1 TWDYEYGNTCINT
14 LNSNTTR
21 YQTTTGTFAATL
33 ATANYRRPVVAF
45 DVTMPAATAAPACTT
60 LTAPTNAATGVSLTP
75 TITWNG
81 VYGLNGASDYLI
93 NLGTTPG
100 ATNVLNQY
108 SAGNVTSYSVP
119 TAAALLYNTTYY
131 VTVIPANSIGNATG
145 CTESSFTTLN
155 IPCPTVSSPGAAA
168 TGASLMPTISW
179 SAVTGATGYYLSVG
193 TSAGATDILNNQN
206 MGANTSYTF
215 ASTLS
220 PSTQYFY
227 TVTATDG

>member
-1 TWDYEYGNTCINT
+1 YFRRITTTGTLPAGTTFKIYLKNTTAVDFPTAPNWDTETGTATLVYSSDPAAAVGSTAGFKEFEHATNFVYTSGSNLAVFVEYVQTTGPATAITWDYEYGNTCINT

-131 VTVIPANSIGNATG
+131 V
-145 CTESSFTTLN
+145 
-155 IPCPTVSSPGAAA
+155 
-168 TGASLMPTISW
+168 
-179 SAVTGATGYYLSVG
+179 
-193 TSAGATDILNNQN
+193 
-206 MGANTSYTF
+206 
-215 ASTLS
+215 
-220 PSTQYFY
+220 
-227 TVTATDG
+227 